1 MGDSSLRP
9 MRLWQSALFAIIP
22 AVLVYAAHWFVA
34 PALSARLH
42 QPYLVTYLV
51 VWGGTEVAFLVAAL
65 VAFRAEGNPLQWTSF
80 TERYRLR
87 RPGWRDMLWS
97 VGALG
102 AMVLTASAL
111 GFTARWLAALPVFA
125 PNAVFP
131 TELGPDALAGLVPG
145 MFMGLSLK
153 GAWWVLVVYIIG
165 WICNILGEEFWYRG
179 FMLPRQE
186 LTHGRLAWLVNGMC
200 FWFLHIVWKWN
211 LIALLPGSLV
221 LSFVAQRRRTTWVGI
236 IAHGL
241 LNATPLI
248 VIAAGVVGWWA
259 A

>member
-1 MGDSSLRP
+1 
-9 MRLWQSALFAIIP
+9 MRLWQSALFAGIP

-42 QPYLVTYLV
+42 QPYLVTYLIT
-51 VWGGTEVAFLVAAL
+51 WGGTEVLFLTAAL
-65 VAFRAEGNPLQWTSF
+65 VAFRVEGNPFRRTSF
-80 TERYRLR
+80 AERYRLQ
-87 RPGWRDMLWS
+87 RPSWSDVLWS

-111 GFTARWLAALPVFA
+111 GFTARWLASLPAFA
-125 PNAVFP
+125 PHPAFP
-131 TELGPDALAGLVPG
+131 AELTPDAMTSLVPG
-145 MFMGLSLK
+145 AFMGASLK
-153 GAWWVLVVYIIG
+153 GAWWVLAIYTLG
-165 WICNILGEEFWYRG
+165 WVCNILGEEFWYRG
-179 FMLPRQE
+179 VMLPRQE
-186 LTHGRLAWLVNGMC
+186 LTHGRFAWLVNGVC
-200 FWFLHIVWKWN
+200 FWFLHIVWRWN

-248 VIAAGVVGWWA
+248 AIAAGVAGWWA